1 MEDDEEEELARA
13 IDEIRAEQHLSWT
26 AMTGLQRWSLILSP
40 LVAIG
45 SLVMVT
51 ANPVPG
57 LRFPFALLL
66 VAAVLQF
73 LLGLRQARRD
83 QHPGG

>member
-1 MEDDEEEELARA
+1 
-13 IDEIRAEQHLSWT
+13 
-26 AMTGLQRWSLILSP
+26 
-40 LVAIG
+40 
-45 SLVMVT
+45 MVT